1 MSTEANTESTI
12 PTVSE
17 DSNTLGDIRINH
29 SVVASI
35 VRLAA
40 LEVSGVAAVGGGFVD
55 GIAEIFSKK
64 GDERGVRVE
73 EDEVGDYRIEIRVIL
88 KFGVELAAVAG
99 QVQQRIAEQ
108 IEKMTSK
115 NVARVTVVI
124 DGVRT
129 EEEVKRESETGSPHR
144 LTPPPQQRCSVY
156 DEQRR
161 YFSRS
166 RAPHANWYLY
176 IAGGALALAFLLM
189 LLVRRRETDRRI

>member
-1 MSTEANTESTI
+1 MSKETGNQNESII
-12 PTVSE
+12 PNVSE
-17 DSNTLGDIRINH
+17 ASNTLGDIRINH

-88 KFGVELAAVAG
+88 RFGCELANVATEI
-99 QVQQRIAEQ
+99 QERIAEQ
-108 IEKMTSK
+108 VEKMTSK
-115 NVARVTVVI
+115 SVSRVNVII

-129 EEEVKRESETGSPHR
+129 DDETG
-144 LTPPPQQRCSVY
+144 
-156 DEQRR
+156 
-161 YFSRS
+161 
-166 RAPHANWYLY
+166 
-176 IAGGALALAFLLM
+176 
-189 LLVRRRETDRRI
+189 ETDEWGDEPHID

>member
-1 MSTEANTESTI
+1 MSKESDNQNESTI
-12 PTVSE
+12 PTMSE
-17 DSNTLGDIRINH
+17 DTNTLGDIRINH

-88 KFGVELAAVAG
+88 RFGVELAVVASE
-99 QVQQRIAEQ
+99 VQQRIADQ
-108 IEKMTSK
+108 VEKMTSK
-115 NVARVTVVI
+115 SVSRVNVVI

-129 EEEVKRESETGSPHR
+129 EEDKANDEEWDDEVH
-144 LTPPPQQRCSVY
+144 
-156 DEQRR
+156 
-161 YFSRS
+161 
-166 RAPHANWYLY
+166 N
-176 IAGGALALAFLLM
+176 
-189 LLVRRRETDRRI
+189 TD

>member
-1 MSTEANTESTI
+1 MSQEPKNPKESSI

-17 DSNTLGDIRINH
+17 ESNSLGDIRINH

-40 LEVSGVAAVGGGFVD
+40 LEVVGVAAVGGGFVD

-88 KFGVELAAVAG
+88 RFGVELAAVG
-99 QVQQRIAEQ
+99 NQIQQRIAEQ
-108 IEKMTSK
+108 VEKMTSK
-115 NVARVTVVI
+115 NVSRVNVVI

-129 EEEVKRESETGSPHR
+129 
-144 LTPPPQQRCSVY
+144 
-156 DEQRR
+156 DED
-161 YFSRS
+161 
-166 RAPHANWYLY
+166 AKD
-176 IAGGALALAFLLM
+176 
-189 LLVRRRETDRRI
+189 TDTWDEAHHTD

>member
-1 MSTEANTESTI
+1 MSKETDNTNESII

-40 LEVSGVAAVGGGFVD
+40 LEVGGVAAVGGGFVD

-88 KFGVELAAVAG
+88 RFGVELAAVATEM
-99 QVQQRIAEQ
+99 QQRIAEQ
-108 IEKMTSK
+108 VEKMTSK
-115 NVARVTVVI
+115 SVARVNVII

-129 EEEVKRESETGSPHR
+129 D
-144 LTPPPQQRCSVY
+144 
-156 DEQRR
+156 DEKVEKEDW
-161 YFSRS
+161 SDE
-166 RAPHANWYLY
+166 AH
-176 IAGGALALAFLLM
+176 
-189 LLVRRRETDRRI
+189 TD

>member
-1 MSTEANTESTI
+1 MSKETDNQNESII
-12 PTVSE
+12 PNVSE
-17 DSNTLGDIRINH
+17 ASNTLGDIRINH

-88 KFGVELAAVAG
+88 RFGCELATVATEI
-99 QVQQRIAEQ
+99 QERIAEQ
-108 IEKMTSK
+108 VEQMTSK
-115 NVARVTVVI
+115 NVARVNVII

-129 EEEVKRESETGSPHR
+129 DDEKGEEDEWSDESHI
-144 LTPPPQQRCSVY
+144 
-156 DEQRR
+156 D
-161 YFSRS
+161 
-166 RAPHANWYLY
+166 
-176 IAGGALALAFLLM
+176 
-189 LLVRRRETDRRI
+189 

>member
-1 MSTEANTESTI
+1 MSKETDNQNESII
-12 PTVSE
+12 PNVSE
-17 DSNTLGDIRINH
+17 ASNTLGDIRINH

-88 KFGVELAAVAG
+88 RFGCELATVATEI
-99 QVQQRIAEQ
+99 QERIAEQ
-108 IEKMTSK
+108 VEQMTSK
-115 NVARVTVVI
+115 SVARVNVII

-129 EEEVKRESETGSPHR
+129 DDEKDEEDEWGDEPHI
-144 LTPPPQQRCSVY
+144 
-156 DEQRR
+156 D
-161 YFSRS
+161 
-166 RAPHANWYLY
+166 
-176 IAGGALALAFLLM
+176 
-189 LLVRRRETDRRI
+189 

>member
-1 MSTEANTESTI
+1 MSKETDNQNESII
-12 PTVSE
+12 PNVSE
-17 DSNTLGDIRINH
+17 ASNTLGDIRINH

-88 KFGVELAAVAG
+88 RFGCELATVATEI
-99 QVQQRIAEQ
+99 QERIAEQ
-108 IEKMTSK
+108 VEQMTSK
-115 NVARVTVVI
+115 SVARVNVII

-129 EEEVKRESETGSPHR
+129 DDEKSEEDEWGDEPHI
-144 LTPPPQQRCSVY
+144 
-156 DEQRR
+156 D
-161 YFSRS
+161 
-166 RAPHANWYLY
+166 
-176 IAGGALALAFLLM
+176 
-189 LLVRRRETDRRI
+189 

>member
-1 MSTEANTESTI
+1 MSKETDKQNESII
-12 PTVSE
+12 PNVSE
-17 DSNTLGDIRINH
+17 ASNTLGDIRINH

-88 KFGVELAAVAG
+88 RFGCELATVATEI
-99 QVQQRIAEQ
+99 QERIAEQ
-108 IEKMTSK
+108 VEKMTSK
-115 NVARVTVVI
+115 SIARVNVII

-129 EEEVKRESETGSPHR
+129 EDEKAEEDEWGDDPHI
-144 LTPPPQQRCSVY
+144 
-156 DEQRR
+156 D
-161 YFSRS
+161 
-166 RAPHANWYLY
+166 
-176 IAGGALALAFLLM
+176 
-189 LLVRRRETDRRI
+189 

>member
-1 MSTEANTESTI
+1 MSKETDNQNESVI
-12 PTVSE
+12 PNVSE
-17 DSNTLGDIRINH
+17 ASNTLGDIRINH

-88 KFGVELAAVAG
+88 RFGCELATVATEI
-99 QVQQRIAEQ
+99 QERIAEQ
-108 IEKMTSK
+108 VEKMTSK
-115 NVARVTVVI
+115 SVSRVNVII

-129 EEEVKRESETGSPHR
+129 DDEKGEEDEWVDETHI
-144 LTPPPQQRCSVY
+144 
-156 DEQRR
+156 D
-161 YFSRS
+161 
-166 RAPHANWYLY
+166 
-176 IAGGALALAFLLM
+176 
-189 LLVRRRETDRRI
+189 